1 MRPSQLQYT
10 HGHCAVVSSYL
21 RGASQQQQQQQLL
34 SSRCRA
40 LSRIEAGAVTAV
52 ADRTQNTENP
62 RFVNLGSPP
71 SCLASSRVMG
81 APRVKPAPR
90 QSLIEHRTQN
100 THHSRLGK
108 TRFPADVPCFS
119 RVMGAPPG
127 QASATAVA
135 DRIQNTEHSPQF
147 VWVKPRFPA
156 DGVML
161 LSRVVREATPMAV
174 ADRTQ
179 GIPNIHRGCF
189 VHPVFPNHRC
199 FTLLLLVF
207 VRPHGS
213 SLRHGRR

>member
-1 MRPSQLQYT
+1 MATVRSYRRTSEGLRSSSSSNFFLLVVGRF
-10 HGHCAVVSSYL
+10 HG
-21 RGASQQQQQQQLL
+21 
-34 SSRCRA
+34 SRRA
-40 LSRIEAGAVTAV
+40 QSRLV

-90 QSLIEHRTQN
+90 QSLIEYRTQN

-119 RVMGAPPG
+119 RVMG
-127 QASATAVA
+127 
-135 DRIQNTEHSPQF
+135 
-147 VWVKPRFPA
+147 
-156 DGVML
+156 
-161 LSRVVREATPMAV
+161 EATPMAV

-199 FTLLLLVF
+199 CTLLLLVF